1 MFGVFPKVEKPEQT
15 FWPTYYDVLP
25 SGKKMPFTVSP
36 KGLTMNLTEFLGCR
50 AILQEIEERGT
61 QQTAPWVSNL
71 DCGKVHRSDAFNR
84 LSVKPITN
92 GGKTCGLR
100 DSK

>member
-1 MFGVFPKVEKPEQT
+1 MGWPESLFGVFPKVEKPEQT

-36 KGLTMNLTEFLGCR
+36 KGLTMNMTESLGCR

-61 QQTAPWVSNL
+61 QQTAPLW
-71 DCGKVHRSDAFNR
+71 
-84 LSVKPITN
+84 ITI
-92 GGKTCGLR
+92 GLAIMIFIVTALVIIA
-100 DSK
+100 KEIKHKKQ